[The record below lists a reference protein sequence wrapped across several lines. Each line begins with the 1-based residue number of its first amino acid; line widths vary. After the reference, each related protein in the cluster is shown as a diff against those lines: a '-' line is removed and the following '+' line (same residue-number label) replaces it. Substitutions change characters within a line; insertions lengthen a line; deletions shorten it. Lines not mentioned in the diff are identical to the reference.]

1 MTETASARTPS
12 TVRQFTMATL
22 LAVMLAVLLTLG
34 FWQLQRRAWK
44 LDLIA
49 AVDRRTHAPP
59 APAPGPDAWNRIS
72 TVGDAYRKVR
82 ARGVFLNDRE
92 ILVQAVTVRG
102 PGVWVMTPLKTDL
115 GFTILVN
122 RGFAPLEQRAA
133 SARAAGSVF
142 GETTVTGLL
151 RISEPR
157 GGFLR
162 RNDPAAARWYSR
174 DVAAMARAEGLRDVA
189 PYFIDAD
196 ATPNAGGWPAGGMT
210 VISFPNNH
218 LVYAITWFGIAAM
231 LAGWAAY
238 EAYGVRRKDRAT

>member
-1 MTETASARTPS
+1 
-12 TVRQFTMATL
+12 MATL
-22 LAVMLAVLLTLG
+22 LTVMLAVFLALG
-34 FWQLQRRAWK
+34 AWQLQRRTWK
-44 LDLIA
+44 LDLMA

-59 APAPGPDAWNRIS
+59 VPAPGPDTWSRLS
-72 TVGDAYRKVR
+72 PEGDAYRRVR
-82 ARGVFLNDRE
+82 ARGLFLNGHE
-92 ILVQAVTVRG
+92 TLVQAVTAKG

-133 SARAAGSVF
+133 SAREAGSVF

-162 RNDPAAARWYSR
+162 RNHPAAGRWYSR
-174 DVAAMARAEGLRDVA
+174 DVAAMARAEGLSDVA

-210 VISFPNNH
+210 VVSFRNSH
-218 LVYAITWFGIAAM
+218 LVYAITWFGLAAM
-231 LAGWAAY
+231 VAGWAAY
-238 EAYGVRRKDRAT
+238 GAYIAVRKDRPS